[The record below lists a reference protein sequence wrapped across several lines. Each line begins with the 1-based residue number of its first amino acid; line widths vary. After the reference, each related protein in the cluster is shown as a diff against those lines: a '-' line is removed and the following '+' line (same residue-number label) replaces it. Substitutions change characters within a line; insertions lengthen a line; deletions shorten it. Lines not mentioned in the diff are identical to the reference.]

1 MSMINYHGYIG
12 WCLSYVFVCV
22 SMSCPNTIFIFAGS
36 KIGP

>member
-12 WCLSYVFVCV
+12 WCLSMCLCVCV
-22 SMSCPNTIFIFAGS
+22 SCPNTIFIFAGS